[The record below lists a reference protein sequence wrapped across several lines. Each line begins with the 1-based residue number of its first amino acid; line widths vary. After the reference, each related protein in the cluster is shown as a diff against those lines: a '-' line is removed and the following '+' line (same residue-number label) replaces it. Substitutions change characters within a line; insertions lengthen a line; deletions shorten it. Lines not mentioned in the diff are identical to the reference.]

1 MSRDQFDE
9 LARKLATATSR
20 RGVLKGLA
28 GGALA
33 AAAGA
38 GTLLGIR
45 GAEASTG
52 KLCCV
57 YACFSGTHENLV
69 AECITT
75 ANPQNK
81 SCPPPSIGCY
91 LTNVSTVAKCSACGV
106 AFNGM

>member
-38 GTLLGIR
+38 GTLLR
-45 GAEASTG
+45 FTGAEASTG

-57 YACFSGTHENLV
+57 YDCKSGTHFNTV
-69 AECITT
+69 AECITN
-75 ANPQNK
+75 ARPS
-81 SCPPPSIGCY
+81 SCPTTSGGCF
-91 LTNVSTVAKCSACGV
+91 LTSVSTVAKCSACGTL
-106 AFNGM
+106 NP

>member
-20 RGVLKGLA
+20 RQALKGLA

-38 GTLLGIR
+38 GTLLRFR
-45 GAEASTG
+45 GAEASAA

-57 YACFSGTHENLV
+57 YECKSSTHANLV
-69 AECITT
+69 AQCITT
-75 ANPQNK
+75 ANPNK
-81 SCPPPSIGCY
+81 GCPVDQLGCQ
-91 LTNVSTVAKCSACGV
+91 LVNVTTVSKCSACGT
-106 AFNGM
+106 AFSGI

>member
-20 RGVLKGLA
+20 RQVLKGLA

-38 GTLLGIR
+38 GTLLRFR
-45 GAEASTG
+45 GAEASTA

-57 YACFSGTHENLV
+57 YDCKSGTHFNVV

-75 ANPQNK
+75 ANPNRG
-81 SCPPPSIGCY
+81 CPTGQLGCF
-91 LTNVSTVAKCSACGV
+91 LTSVSTVAKCSACGTV
-106 AFNGM
+106 GGPT